1 MEKIIELNNKKIIYT
16 QKTNKR
22 ARNIRLTIQAGG
34 NCIVTVPR
42 YVPQFIINRFL
53 ISKSDWILNKIK
65 YFSKFKPVVRKSKR
79 EKHDDYIKYKE
90 KALEIVKER
99 LEYFNTFYEYK
110 WNRISI
116 KNQKTRWGSCS
127 KKGNLNFNYKIAVLS
142 SPAADYIIVHEL
154 CHLKEMN
161 HSRNFWNLVA
171 RTIPNYLSIRK
182 DLRKNGYTLG

>member
-42 YVPQFIINRFL
+42 YVPQFIVDRFL

-65 YFSKFKPVVRKSKR
+65 YFSKFKPVVRKSKS
-79 EKHDDYIKYKE
+79 EKHDDYIKYKG

-142 SPAADYIIVHEL
+142 SPATDYIIVHEL

-171 RTIPNYLSIRK
+171 RTIPDYLSIRK